1 MANPSEPFATF
12 YMDAIELKFE
22 SEKQGRPIF
31 KDVPHIKII
40 IPGDGNNVI
49 ERVAKDHDKQRF
61 PDAWRRFQAGE
72 QMQQTGTPLER
83 WPQIQRSQVK
93 EAKYF
98 EVHTVEQ
105 MAQLSDAH
113 CQKLGMG
120 FQGLRDKAKA
130 YLALAADTAE
140 ATRQAAENERMA
152 QTIAELQAQVKAL
165 SEDKRGPGRPR
176 KEVETA

>member
-22 SEKQGRPIF
+22 SQKQGRPIF

-40 IPGDGNNVI
+40 IPGDGNNII

-61 PDAWRRFQAGE
+61 PEAWKRFEAGE
-72 QMQQTGTPLER
+72 QAQQTGTPLEK

-98 EVHTVEQ
+98 EVHTVE
-105 MAQLSDAH
+105 ALAALADSH
-113 CQKLGMG
+113 CQRMGMG
-120 FQGLRDKAKA
+120 FMELRNKAKA
-130 YLALAADTAE
+130 YLELAQNTAA
-140 ATRQAAENERMA
+140 ATAQAAELEQTRREMA
-152 QTIAELQAQVKAL
+152 DLRAQIAEL
-165 SEDKRGPGRPR
+165 SEKRGRPR